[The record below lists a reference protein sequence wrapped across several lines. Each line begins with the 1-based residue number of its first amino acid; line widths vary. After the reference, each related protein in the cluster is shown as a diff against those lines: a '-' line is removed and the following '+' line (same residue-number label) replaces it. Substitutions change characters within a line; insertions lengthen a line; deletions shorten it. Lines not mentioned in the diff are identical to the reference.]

1 MKIVIALL
9 LGLMMIS
16 SLSAPANERE
26 SNTAADTSAQSSDDG
41 HLYVKDLPKP
51 VLEALAEIQRLSAKV
66 EPEIEKFGTRFR
78 QDVDQAVKKLRD
90 AMKDQPS
97 SGKKETP

>member
-1 MKIVIALL
+1 MKTVIAVL
-9 LGLMMIS
+9 LGLMIS
-16 SLSAPANERE
+16 SLPVWANERE
-26 SNTAADTSAQSSDDG
+26 SNTESDISAQSSDDG

-78 QDVDQAVKKLRD
+78 QEVDQAVKRLRD
-90 AMKDQPS
+90 AVKDKPS
-97 SGKKETP
+97 SGKEETP

>member
-1 MKIVIALL
+1 MKTVIALL
-9 LGLMMIS
+9 LGLMIS
-16 SLSAPANERE
+16 SLTVWANERE
-26 SNTAADTSAQSSDDG
+26 SNTESDISAQSSDDG
-41 HLYVKDLPKP
+41 HLYVKDLPRP

-90 AMKDQPS
+90 AVKDQPS

>member
-1 MKIVIALL
+1 MKTVIALL
-9 LGLMMIS
+9 LGLMIS
-16 SLSAPANERE
+16 SLTVWANERE
-26 SNTAADTSAQSSDDG
+26 SNTESDISAQSSDDG

-51 VLEALAEIQRLSAKV
+51 VLEALAGIQRLSAKV
-66 EPEIEKFGTRFR
+66 EPDIEKFGTRFR
-78 QDVDQAVKKLRD
+78 QEVDQAVKKLRD

>member
-1 MKIVIALL
+1 MKTLIALL
-9 LGLMMIS
+9 FALMIS
-16 SLSAPANERE
+16 PLPTWANEPA
-26 SNTAADTSAQSSDDG
+26 STPAADPSAQSSEDG

-66 EPEIEKFGTRFR
+66 EPEIGKFGSRFR
-78 QDVDQAVKKLRD
+78 QEVDQAVKRLRD
-90 AMKDQPS
+90 AVKDQPS